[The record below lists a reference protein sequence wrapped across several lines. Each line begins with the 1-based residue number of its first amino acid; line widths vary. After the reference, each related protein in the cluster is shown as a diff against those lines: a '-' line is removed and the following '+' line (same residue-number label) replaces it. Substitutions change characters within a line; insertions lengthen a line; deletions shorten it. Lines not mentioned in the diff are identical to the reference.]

1 MPTARRSALQP
12 ILDRNLLTRLLH
24 RRGRAQL
31 PGCNLGVLPED
42 GIDLSQWVSVH
53 GEPSKPRDQLSLDLH
68 TLTKR
73 GLISSTTFL
82 KYPKLLEFQRCLD
95 ASVVTA
101 LLQICAEAQLACILD
116 NARKIR

>member
-73 GLISSTTFL
+73 GLISSTTFPEDPFFARSSPMVVIL
-82 KYPKLLEFQRCLD
+82 FMDGPLLVIRLQRSLYG
-95 ASVVTA
+95 T
-101 LLQICAEAQLACILD
+101 
-116 NARKIR
+116 